1 MPSTIKTKC
10 PVCGVEDGLCVGG
23 QPGREFHVERLRLA
37 NPTTYE
43 HPDCEEC
50 RKLKDDLVREEY
62 SVRGFRP
69 EGAYRPRSRWPKD
82 YREEMSR
89 LERATNLA
97 RAKYELHLFGDHKD
111 KSYEGRAI
119 TNLEVVMREGRL
131 KP

>member
-1 MPSTIKTKC
+1 
-10 PVCGVEDGLCVGG
+10 
-23 QPGREFHVERLRLA
+23 
-37 NPTTYE
+37 
-43 HPDCEEC
+43 
-50 RKLKDDLVREEY
+50 LVRAEY
-62 SVRGFRP
+62 SVRSFRP

-82 YREEMSR
+82 YRGEMSR

-119 TNLEVVMREGRL
+119 TNLEIVIREGRL